1 MTEGCLR
8 THCISPEGSNRSV
21 SFVVPMLVRKQ
32 SRDIG
37 HVHGHL
43 SCTTCA
49 VSDLGLAWPRS
60 WDGYLSSPKGVH
72 VRGRIVVGHAGHKW
86 CVDAGIVCF
95 RTGGKRTAIVC
106 DIVLSYFDSLSELW
120 TLD

>member
-8 THCISPEGSNRSV
+8 THCIPPNGSDGSV
-21 SFVVPMLVRKQ
+21 SFVVPMVVRKQ
-32 SRDIG
+32 IRDIG

-60 WDGYLSSPKGVH
+60 SDGYLSSPE
-72 VRGRIVVGHAGHKW
+72 GRARTWTHRRWARRSQM
-86 CVDAGIVCF
+86 VCGRWDRLLQNGRQKDGYCMRYRSVIF
-95 RTGGKRTAIVC
+95 
-106 DIVLSYFDSLSELW
+106 
-120 TLD
+120 